1 MTVIWLLA
9 HRKMSTKLAD
19 SPYTETS
26 IDGAHSLVYQ
36 PGVEPIRY
44 AGQVEPFGP
53 EGTFGRGLHRASG
66 FVFSFDGD
74 AAEKL
79 LGIEEAIDLIVYY
92 IAGENRHRK
101 RTFSDVVFVG
111 DAAVRVP
118 PASTGL
124 SDQIGVPFKVNIPSG
139 ETLADHISDEAD

>member
-1 MTVIWLLA
+1 MIWLLA
-9 HRKMSTKLAD
+9 HRKMSTKLRE
-19 SPYTETS
+19 SPYTETT
-26 IDGAHSLVYQ
+26 IDGANSLVYQ
-36 PGVEPIRY
+36 PGVEPIRNS
-44 AGQVEPFGP
+44 GQTGSEYPL
-53 EGTFGRGLHRASG
+53 GTFRQGMHRASG

-111 DAAVRVP
+111 DATVRVP

-124 SDQIGVPFKVNIPSG
+124 SDLIGVPFKVNIPSG